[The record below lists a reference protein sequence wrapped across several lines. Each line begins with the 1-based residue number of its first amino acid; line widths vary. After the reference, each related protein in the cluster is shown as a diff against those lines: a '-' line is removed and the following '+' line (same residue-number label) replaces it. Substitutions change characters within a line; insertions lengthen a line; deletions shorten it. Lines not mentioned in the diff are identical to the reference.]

1 MAYRCNPCRHT
12 SAPFPIARSVWDMH
26 QNAYF
31 CPDCVDDY
39 TLSTNK
45 YPNPPP
51 PKGNCGCGCKPCC
64 CRSLCDYK
72 PHKPLMGVDP
82 CFPPHPAVSPPAC
95 LIRPHLVPP
104 HVVPHPVPPPNH
116 PVVPHPVPPPNHPV
130 VPHPVPPPNHP
141 VVPHPVVPHKPVSP
155 PHVTPVPKA
164 DSLASFFFFE

>member
-12 SAPFPIARSVWDMH
+12 SAPFPIARSEWDMK

-31 CPDCVDDY
+31 CPDCQCDY
-39 TLSTNK
+39 TLATNK

-64 CRSLCDYK
+64 CRPLCDYK
-72 PHKPLMGVDP
+72 PPRPQMHMDP

-95 LIRPHLVPP
+95 LIKPCVKPNGGCGPHPHPHPPHVVPP
-104 HVVPHPVPPPNH
+104 HVVPILPDHHPVPPSHH
-116 PVVPHPVPPPNHPV
+116 PVVPHPI
-130 VPHPVPPPNHP
+130 VPHNPL
-141 VVPHPVVPHKPVSP
+141 SP

-164 DSLASFFFFE
+164 DPKSLASFFFFE